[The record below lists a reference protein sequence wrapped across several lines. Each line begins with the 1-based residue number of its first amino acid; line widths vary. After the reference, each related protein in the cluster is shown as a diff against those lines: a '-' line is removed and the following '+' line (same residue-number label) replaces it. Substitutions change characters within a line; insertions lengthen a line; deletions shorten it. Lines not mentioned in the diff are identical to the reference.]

1 MLARPVSR
9 VPGVPEDTAEP
20 KVTRKQAVEGT
31 SRWNMF
37 QGVRRGH
44 QGSRPESRSPG
55 SSGATAQSLP
65 QHSGLLPHRDL
76 TSCWVKDNFRGVPC
90 DHPSLWGAGRGAVG
104 WNRDISE
111 EMK

>member
-37 QGVRRGH
+37 QGVRRGC
-44 QGSRPESRSPG
+44 GGKVLGR
-55 SSGATAQSLP
+55 TAYFFFYRMLN
-65 QHSGLLPHRDL
+65 
-76 TSCWVKDNFRGVPC
+76 TCTY
-90 DHPSLWGAGRGAVG
+90 
-104 WNRDISE
+104 
-111 EMK
+111 